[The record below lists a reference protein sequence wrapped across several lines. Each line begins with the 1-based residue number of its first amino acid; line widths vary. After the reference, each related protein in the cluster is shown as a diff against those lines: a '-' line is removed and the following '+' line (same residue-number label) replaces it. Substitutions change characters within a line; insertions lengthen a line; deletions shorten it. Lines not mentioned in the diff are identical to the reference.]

1 MVSIRRQK
9 ARKEKFGRRGAIIFF
24 SIFGLVGAGMLY
36 PLGIRPI
43 MKTIDAESWA
53 QVPCKIVSAEVKSHS
68 DSDGTTYSIEITYDY
83 EFEGRRYSSEKYG
96 FMGGSSSGHKRKA
109 KIVEGYKSAKNPVCF
124 VNPAKPSEAVLKR
137 GFHMGLLVALFPL
150 PFMAVGLGGAIW
162 AIKKGTGKGKLKPTV
177 AKWLPEIKAEDA
189 IGAMGVSSM
198 PAGAVVMK
206 PKHSPVG
213 KLIGSIFVALFWNGI
228 VSVFVVQVVSGWRSG
243 DIDWFLTLFMI
254 PFVVIGLLLIGMVFY
269 FVLSLSNPRPRLS
282 LSSSSVPLGG
292 LMQLKWEFSGKSSM
306 IQQLKIMLRGKEEAR
321 YRRGTKTYT
330 DRNTFF
336 EMEVYSTQDGREIG
350 FGEVGLAV
358 PSESMHSFEAD
369 NNKIIWEIE
378 VHGDI
383 AKWPD
388 VKEAFKIMVL
398 PAEMERV

>member
-1 MVSIRRQK
+1 
-9 ARKEKFGRRGAIIFF
+9 
-24 SIFGLVGAGMLY
+24 MLY

-43 MKTIDAESWA
+43 MKTIDAESWP
-53 QVPCKIVSAEVKSHS
+53 QVPCKILSAEVESHS
-68 DSDGTTYSIEITYDY
+68 GSDSTTYSIEITYEY
-83 EFEGRRYSSEKYG
+83 EFEGRKYKSEKYD
-96 FMGGSSSGHKRKA
+96 FMGGSSSGRKRKA
-109 KIVEGYKSAKNPVCF
+109 RVVEGYKNAKNPVCF

-137 GFHMGLLVALFPL
+137 GFHLGLLVALFPL

-162 AIKKGTGKGKLKPTV
+162 AIKKAGKGKLKPTV
-177 AKWLPEIKAEDA
+177 AKWLPEIKAEEA
-189 IGAMGVSSM
+189 IGGMGVSSM

-206 PKHSPVG
+206 PKHSPLA
-213 KLIGSIFVALFWNGI
+213 KLFGSIFVALFWNGI
-228 VSVFVVQVVSGWRSG
+228 VSVFVVQVVSGWLSG
-243 DIDWFLTLFMI
+243 DVNWFLTLFMI
-254 PFVVIGLLLIGMVFY
+254 PFVVIGLLLIGGVFY
-269 FVLSLSNPRPRLS
+269 CFLALSNPRPKIT

-306 IQQLKIMLRGKEEAR
+306 IRQLNIVLRAKEEAT
-321 YRRGTKTYT
+321 YRRGTKTHT

-336 EMEVYSTQDGREIG
+336 EMEVYSTQDEREIG

-369 NNKIIWEIE
+369 NNKIIWELE